1 MDPDDEITYEYIRRA
16 VEQAVLKRSGGVNGG
31 DPFGVPGA
39 VLHTPEVKKPEA
51 RLPEDEGK
59 EGRAQGRNHR
69 RFHHH

>member
-39 VLHTPEVKKPEA
+39 VLHTPEGKKPCTSTTYWLGSAMMLCRA
-51 RLPEDEGK
+51 RAVQ
-59 EGRAQGRNHR
+59 RT
-69 RFHHH
+69 